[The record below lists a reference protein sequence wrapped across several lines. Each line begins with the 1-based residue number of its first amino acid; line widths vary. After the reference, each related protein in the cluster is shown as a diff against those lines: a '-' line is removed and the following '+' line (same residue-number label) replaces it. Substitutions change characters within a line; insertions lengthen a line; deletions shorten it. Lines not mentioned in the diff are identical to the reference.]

1 MMKGPAVAGL
11 FIQRPI
17 SGRNLLGVIL
27 LSDDM
32 RQTLNPSAVAATN
45 KDASVVLGRLAGN
58 RNAKS

>member
-32 RQTLNPSAVAATN
+32 RQTRNPSAVVATN